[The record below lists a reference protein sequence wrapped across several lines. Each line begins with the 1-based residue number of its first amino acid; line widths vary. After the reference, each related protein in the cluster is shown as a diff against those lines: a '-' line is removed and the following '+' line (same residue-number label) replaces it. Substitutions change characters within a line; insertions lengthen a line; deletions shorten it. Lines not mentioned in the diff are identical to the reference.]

1 MSMTI
6 SGHAAASGF
15 EAPLE
20 VLSGCH
26 RRVER
31 QCATLR
37 RLVAHLLDRDPDED
51 ARAAAAAV
59 MRCFDTA
66 TRDHHADEETDLFPA
81 LIESMAG
88 SDAICIRELIDS
100 LTLEHRALDFRWQRL
115 REVLHA
121 IAAGD
126 SVSLDPTDVELF
138 ICMYE
143 RHIAREE
150 AELLPMASRLLG
162 DDALAEIGKAM
173 RQRRD
178 GPHVGRAPDGS
189 SELATGLHCLVV
201 RGPIT

>member
-20 VLSGCH
+20 MLSGCH

-37 RLVAHLLDRDPDED
+37 RLVAHLLGRDPDED
-51 ARAAAAAV
+51 ASAAAAAV
-59 MRCFDTA
+59 MRYFDTA
-66 TRDHHADEETDLFPA
+66 AKDHHADEEIALFPA

-100 LTLEHRALDFRWQRL
+100 LTLEHRALDSRWQRL
-115 REVLHA
+115 REVLHV
-121 IAAGD
+121 ISAGD
-126 SVSLDPTDVELF
+126 SVSLDPTDVEPF
-138 ICMYE
+138 ICLHE

-150 AELLPMASRLLG
+150 AELLPMAR
-162 DDALAEIGKAM
+162 
-173 RQRRD
+173 
-178 GPHVGRAPDGS
+178 GS
-189 SELATGLHCLVV
+189 SGTMHWPRSARRCASGAASRRSIDVHLPPAAACPSWGVGTGWVE
-201 RGPIT
+201 